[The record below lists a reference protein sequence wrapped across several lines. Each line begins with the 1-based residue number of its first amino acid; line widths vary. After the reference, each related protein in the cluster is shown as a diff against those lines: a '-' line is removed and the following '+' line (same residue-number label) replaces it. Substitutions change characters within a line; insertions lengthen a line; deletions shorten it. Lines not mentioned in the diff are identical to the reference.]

1 MFHCK
6 KRRIKTLVW
15 KVYFNPFLCHP
26 ITECCINIISVRRL
40 PSRPRAIMITTV
52 GLTVLLSLLLRWDRL
67 YLYILVHRI
76 FSTPHL
82 TLQLFIVRIKLDKM

>member
-40 PSRPRAIMITTV
+40 HIYRPIAIMITIA
-52 GLTVLLSLLLRWDRL
+52 LSWCLCYCYGID
-67 YLYILVHRI
+67 YIFTEYSTEYPPLYI
-76 FSTPHL
+76 
-82 TLQLFIVRIKLDKM
+82 